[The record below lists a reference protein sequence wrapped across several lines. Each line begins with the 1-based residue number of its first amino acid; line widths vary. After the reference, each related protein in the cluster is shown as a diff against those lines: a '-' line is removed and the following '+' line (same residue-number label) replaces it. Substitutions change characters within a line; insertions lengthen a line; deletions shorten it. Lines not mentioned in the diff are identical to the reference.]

1 MKKISLLFIGLFISL
16 LSFSQLNM
24 EWDLAVGGAKED
36 LANSAIQTP
45 DGGYIVVGST
55 ESEGSGKLDGYIMK
69 LDARGNLD
77 WEETY
82 GGAKDDE
89 FYAITEVNGEYAI
102 AGYTAS
108 KGKGKKD
115 FWLMMVD
122 DKGQKLWEH
131 FYGGVKDEEAY
142 DIITSYDNKV
152 VLAGYTKSKG
162 AGGRDFWIIKVNP
175 SGVGKEQGRIIWK
188 RNVGGSGTDYAMKV
202 KQNPVDSFFYVIGHS
217 TSFGAGGMD
226 LYFTRLSPDRGS
238 ARGKNYFG
246 KINFE
251 HGNDFCFTEENG
263 YLLVGGSMSESKGY
277 FDGWMV
283 KIESEYY
290 KEWEKMY
297 GGMKDEEFMSGFV
310 DGENYVL
317 GGFTLSSGEGKSDAW
332 VIKVD
337 KRGTILRERTFGEE
351 GDDKVNRMIRTKDG
365 GYLLL
370 GKTDSKGSGKYDAWI
385 LKIR

>member
-1 MKKISLLFIGLFISL
+1 MKKFSLLFIGLFISL
-16 LSFSQLNM
+16 ISFSQLNM

-45 DGGYIVVGST
+45 DGGYIIVGST

-82 GGAKDDE
+82 GGSKDDE
-89 FYAITEVNGEYAI
+89 FYAITEINGQYAI

-115 FWLMMVD
+115 FWLMLVN

-131 FYGGVKDEEAY
+131 FYGGAKDEEAF
-142 DIITSYDNKV
+142 DIITSFDNNV

-162 AGGRDFWIIKVNP
+162 AGGRDFWVIEVNP

-188 RNVGGSGTDYAMKV
+188 RNIGGSGTDYATKI

-238 ARGKNYFG
+238 ARGKKYFG

-251 HGNDFCFTEENG
+251 HGNDFCFTEKNG

-277 FDGWMV
+277 FDGWMI

-297 GGMKDEEFMSGFV
+297 GGMKDEEFMSAFV
-310 DGENYVL
+310 DGEDYVL

-337 KRGTILRERTFGEE
+337 KLGNILRERTFGEE
-351 GDDKVNRMIRTKDG
+351 GDDRVNRMIKTKDG